1 MAETRS
7 PLERLLNVDFSSDP
21 RKARFEL
28 PGIDRPEYLAGEPSV
43 PLGRMK
49 VTREIAYDM
58 VVNRIY
64 RESQT
69 PPDYRD
75 DNRVNRDI
83 SLNEINKFAKNELL
97 PGKWDQHT
105 PNAFFVTPDGYFL
118 DGQHRICAMLLAY
131 ILAAKEGIELEPF
144 SVPVVGNVPWSSFSK
159 TDTGLPRQAY
169 QFLKFSDP
177 RRATTT
183 LRFLGP
189 MLDGRERLTL
199 FEERADIDRI
209 RYLATLFPELG
220 SGWYDEVVIANRRTG
235 IPAKILQSHMIAAYR
250 AGADY
255 SRVQEFLNPL
265 IHTDMVLEPSDPI
278 DRVRTHAWDVRNKRN
293 RNGVKKLSKGD
304 EVMYA
309 NLVRTGLRN
318 HLDGAKLDRL
328 APTSLGLGDIWHAAQ
343 LQQWYKEVSA

>member
-21 RKARFEL
+21 RSARFQL
-28 PGIDRPEYLAGEPSV
+28 PGSDLPEYLAGEPSI
-43 PLGRMK
+43 PLGRIK
-49 VTREIAYDM
+49 VTREVAYDL

-64 RESQT
+64 REGQT
-69 PPDYRD
+69 PSDYRD
-75 DNRVNRDI
+75 DNRINRDI
-83 SLNEINKFAKNELL
+83 SLTEIIKFAKTELL

-118 DGQHRICAMLLAY
+118 DGQHRSCAMLLAF
-131 ILAAKEGIELEPF
+131 IMAAKEGIELEPF

-169 QFLKFSDP
+169 QFLKLADP

-189 MLDGRERLTL
+189 MLDGRERLVM

-209 RYLATLFPELG
+209 RYLASLFPELG
-220 SGWYDEVVIANRRTG
+220 TGWYDEVVTANRRTG

-250 AGADY
+250 AGAPY

-265 IHTDMVLEPSDPI
+265 IHTDIVLEPSDPI
-278 DRVRTHAWDVRNKRN
+278 DRVRTHAYKVRNERN

-304 EVMYA
+304 EVMYT
-309 NLVRTGLRN
+309 NLVRAGLRN
-318 HLDGAKLDRL
+318 FLDGRKLDKL
-328 APTSLGLGDIWHAAQ
+328 APTSLGLGEIWHAPQ
-343 LQQWYKEVSA
+343 LQQWYKEISA